1 MHKHRIIEKTVEVN
15 QSTPSAHA
23 TTSPIRAQKK
33 TLFTT
38 ETTHYFKKDL
48 TKSLMITGLLLAVE
62 IGIYVAQLNGI
73 SFNISLPF

>member
-15 QSTPSAHA
+15 QSTSSSQ
-23 TTSPIRAQKK
+23 TTIAPLRAPKK
-33 TLFTT
+33 ALFTT
-38 ETTHYFKKDL
+38 ETTHFFKKDL

-73 SFNISLPF
+73 SFNINLPF